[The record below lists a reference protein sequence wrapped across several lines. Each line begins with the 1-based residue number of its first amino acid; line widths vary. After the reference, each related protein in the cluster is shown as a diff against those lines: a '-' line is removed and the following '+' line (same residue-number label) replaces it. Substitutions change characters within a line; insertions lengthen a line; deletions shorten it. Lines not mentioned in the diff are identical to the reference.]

1 MSDPKIISPMLDGF
15 AIGGSLSSHDGV
27 SCYPAMKEN
36 SDQKYIL
43 KVISIPGS
51 QAQLDALLLTGAYKD
66 PAAALDYFKALAD
79 EVVAE
84 AEALKK
90 LSKLEGFLPYESWQ
104 VVPMENNDL
113 GYQVY
118 LLGSYKQTL
127 DRFMRRSPMT
137 HLAAVNLGLDLC
149 AALVSP
155 ASCMWI

>member
-90 LSKLEGFLPYESWQ
+90 LYFSVS
-104 VVPMENNDL
+104 
-113 GYQVY
+113 
-118 LLGSYKQTL
+118 
-127 DRFMRRSPMT
+127 
-137 HLAAVNLGLDLC
+137 AA
-149 AALVSP
+149 AALLEARSLAELQTMP
-155 ASCMWI
+155 IP